1 MLRFLVLAVLFD
13 AFVSVAPFRTFSV
26 AARGEVTCRHD
37 PDPLARVSILYRDPG
52 DIECPPYIQCFKV
65 LVSHRVRN
73 NGFFELHGNVTLTS
87 QVHPGFQLKAEYGC
101 VGGDDSESVD
111 IPRDYV
117 TIVSESTEQPIEPP
131 AWTHVFNYD
140 S

>member
-1 MLRFLVLAVLFD
+1 MLQRSQHVKLVQGDTPKLKVLG
-13 AFVSVAPFRTFSV
+13 V
-26 AARGEVTCRHD
+26 GN
-37 PDPLARVSILYRDPG
+37 IGYRRPNTRMLSDPG